1 MSTPPLPVSPPP
13 KPRSSL
19 LVATAILAATLVVSL
34 GFCGMT
40 MSHANFNNMPASA
53 AIELLGIVGSI
64 VGLFI
69 VAIIAII
76 RAIRRSRQMSTP
88 K

>member
-1 MSTPPLPVSPPP
+1 LT
-13 KPRSSL
+13 
-19 LVATAILAATLVVSL
+19 ATLIISL

-53 AIELLGIVGSI
+53 TIELLGIVGSI

-69 VAIIAII
+69 VAVIAIV
-76 RAIRRSRQMSTP
+76 RAVRRPAPPNPP

>member
-1 MSTPPLPVSPPP
+1 MTDSTPPP
-13 KPRSSL
+13 KPRSPL
-19 LVATAILAATLVVSL
+19 PIATAIFVATLIISL

-53 AIELLGIVGSI
+53 TTELLGIVGS
-64 VGLFI
+64 VFGLFI
-69 VAIIAII
+69 VALIAII
-76 RAIRRSRQMSTP
+76 RAIRRPAPPNPP

>member
-1 MSTPPLPVSPPP
+1 MTDSTPPP
-13 KPRSSL
+13 KPRSPL
-19 LVATAILAATLVVSL
+19 LIATAILAATLVVSL

-53 AIELLGIVGSI
+53 TVELLGIVGSI

-69 VAIIAII
+69 VALIAII

>member
-1 MSTPPLPVSPPP
+1 MTDPTPPPPLKSRSP
-13 KPRSSL
+13 L
-19 LVATAILAATLVVSL
+19 LIATAVLAAILIVSL

-53 AIELLGIVGSI
+53 TAELLGIVGS
-64 VGLFI
+64 VFGLFI
-69 VAIIAII
+69 VALIAII
-76 RAIRRSRQMSTP
+76 RAIRRPAPPNPP

>member
-1 MSTPPLPVSPPP
+1 MTDSTPPP
-13 KPRSSL
+13 KPRSPL
-19 LVATAILAATLVVSL
+19 LIATAILAATLVVSL

-53 AIELLGIVGSI
+53 TIELLGIVGSI

-69 VAIIAII
+69 VALIAII

>member
-1 MSTPPLPVSPPP
+1 MTDSTPPP
-13 KPRSSL
+13 KPRSPL
-19 LVATAILAATLVVSL
+19 LIATAILAATLVVSL

-53 AIELLGIVGSI
+53 TVELLGIVGTI

-69 VAIIAII
+69 VALIAII